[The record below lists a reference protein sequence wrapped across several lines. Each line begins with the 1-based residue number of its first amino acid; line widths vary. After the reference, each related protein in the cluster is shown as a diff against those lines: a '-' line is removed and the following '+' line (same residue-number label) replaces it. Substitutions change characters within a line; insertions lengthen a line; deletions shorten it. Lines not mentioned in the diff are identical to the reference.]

1 MQYLFIIPRTLW
13 KVLFML
19 NFALVLIILSPFI
32 YLFFNTKKL
41 FHKSY
46 YLTRFLSFW
55 LVLVPGVF
63 PKIKRETP
71 AEKLPE
77 IAIYCSNHA
86 SYLDIILAFIV
97 IKNHFI
103 SLGKK
108 ELEKVPILRMFFKN
122 VHILVDRKSVSSSH
136 KAFLRLAKYLDN
148 ATSILVF
155 PEGTISNSGKI
166 LSFKNGAFK
175 LAIDKQIPIVPIT
188 FLNNW
193 ELLQNGG
200 FLKANGR
207 PGICRIVVHEPIY
220 TTGMNEKD
228 LLSLKAKVYDVI
240 STELEKYNTG
250 E

>member
-1 MQYLFIIPRTLW
+1 M
-13 KVLFML
+13 
-19 NFALVLIILSPFI
+19 A
-32 YLFFNTKKL
+32 
-41 FHKSY
+41 
-46 YLTRFLSFW
+46 
-55 LVLVPGVF
+55 PGVF

-71 AEKLPE
+71 ADKLPKT
-77 IAIYCSNHA
+77 AIYCSNHA

-108 ELEKVPILRMFFKN
+108 ELEKVPVLRMFFKN

-148 ATSILVF
+148 STSILIF
-155 PEGTISNSGKI
+155 PEATISSYGE
-166 LSFKNGAFK
+166 LLPFKNGAFK
-175 LAIDKQIPIVPIT
+175 LAIDKQVPIVPIT

-193 ELLQNGG
+193 KLLQNGG
-200 FLKANGR
+200 FLKAKGH

-228 LLSLKAKVYDVI
+228 LLSLKAKVHEVI
-240 STELEKYNTG
+240 SNELEKYNTRK
-250 E
+250 

>member
-13 KVLFML
+13 KILFML
-19 NFALVLIILSPFI
+19 NFALMLIILSPLI
-32 YLFFNTKKL
+32 YVFFTRKKL
-41 FHKSY
+41 FPKSY
-46 YLTRFLSFW
+46 NLTRFLSYC
-55 LVLVPGVF
+55 LVTIPGIFVT
-63 PKIKRETP
+63 IRRETP
-71 AEKLPE
+71 ANQLPKT
-77 IAIYCSNHA
+77 AIYCSNHS

-108 ELEKVPILRMFFKN
+108 ALEKVPVLRMFFKN

-155 PEGTISNSGKI
+155 PEGTISNSGE
-166 LSFKNGAFK
+166 LLPFKNGAFK
-175 LAIDKQIPIVPIT
+175 LAIDKQVPIVPIT

-193 ELLQNGG
+193 QLLQNGG
-200 FLKANGR
+200 FLKAKGH

-220 TTGMNEKD
+220 TAGMSEKD
-228 LLSLKAKVYDVI
+228 LLSLRTKVYDVI
-240 STELEKYNTG
+240 SNELEKYNSRK
-250 E
+250 